1 MKYDIG
7 SALLNLKPG
16 AQWVLRG
23 TEYSGLEWLDSGQQP
38 TEQEVK
44 AKIIELDAAEPMRL
58 LRIERNKKIAET
70 DWRMLPD
77 HTPSDEWINY
87 RQALRDLPAS
97 ASPKLDSSGE
107 LDFSSFTWP
116 TEPE

>member
-1 MKYDIG
+1 MKYYIPD
-7 SALLNLKPG
+7 ALQALKPG
-16 AQWVLRG
+16 SQWVLRG
-23 TEYSGLEWLDSGQQP
+23 TEYSGLEWMDSGQQP
-38 TEQEVK
+38 TKTEV
-44 AKIIELDAAEPMRL
+44 ADKIAELDAAEPMRL

-77 HTPSDEWINY
+77 QTPSDDWINY

-97 ASPKLDSSGE
+97 ASPKLDSNYE

-116 TEPE
+116 TEPS

>member
-1 MKYDIG
+1 MKYDTAD
-7 SALLNLKPG
+7 ALQALKPG
-16 AQWVLRG
+16 AEWVLRG
-23 TEYSGLEWLDSGQQP
+23 TEYSGLEWMDSGQQP

-44 AKIIELDAAEPMRL
+44 AKLIELDAAEPMRL

-77 HTPSDEWINY
+77 QTPSDDWINY

-97 ASPKLDSSGE
+97 ASPKLNSDYE
-107 LDFSSFTWP
+107 LDLTSVTWP

>member
-1 MKYDIG
+1 MKYDIPA
-7 SALLNLKPG
+7 ALQALKPG
-16 AQWVLRG
+16 SQWVLSG
-23 TEYSGLEWLDSGQQP
+23 QEYSGLEWMDSGQQP

-44 AKIIELDAAEPMRL
+44 AKIIELDAAEPIRL
-58 LRIERNKKIAET
+58 LRIERNKKITET

-77 HTPSDEWINY
+77 QTPSDDWTNY

-97 ASPKLDSSGE
+97 ASPKLDSNYE

-116 TEPE
+116 TEPS